1 MNKRKFDH
9 SKISHYT
16 FEKKPPNLSSP
27 QKTEKTTE
35 PLVCLLEVKPSFPWR
50 KVKPGEEY
58 FRRYN
63 FFAYSFPENSLN
75 ISTIFNLIDQI
86 FLYLKEKTKA
96 KDTDLPETAI
106 CLLLEKKPE
115 TLLRQLKQSKIE
127 VEEKCNGI
135 YYAHFSF
142 HFKIIVSEELPEYP
156 AAQVNKLIRYLEQKH
171 R

>member
-1 MNKRKFDH
+1 MNKRNNH

-16 FEKKPPNLSSP
+16 FEKMSSNLSSP
-27 QKTEKTTE
+27 QKTEKTAE
-35 PLVCLLEVKPSFPWR
+35 PLVSLLEVKPSFPWR

-63 FFAYSFPENSLN
+63 FFAYSFPEDSLN
-75 ISTIFNLIDQI
+75 IKTIFNLIDEI
-86 FLYLKEKTKA
+86 FFYLTEKANA
-96 KDTDLPETAI
+96 KYTDLPETAV

-115 TLLRQLKQSKIE
+115 ILLRQLKESKIE